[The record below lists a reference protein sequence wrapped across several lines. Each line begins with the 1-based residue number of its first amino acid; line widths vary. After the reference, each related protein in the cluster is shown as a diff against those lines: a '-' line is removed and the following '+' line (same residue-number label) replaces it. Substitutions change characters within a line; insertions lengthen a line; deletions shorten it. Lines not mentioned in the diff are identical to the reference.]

1 MSLYEITGRL
11 AYLRELVESEAI
23 SEENAAD
30 TMEAILQEQEDGYE
44 NAVKWIRDIEAEIE
58 AVKAEAEKLAD
69 KRKTLE
75 NRKERVRD
83 YILRSMQA
91 SGQTKV
97 KAGVFK
103 IFERKPVVVYVPS
116 VSVDEMPPELLRI
129 KKEFSATAA
138 KEWAKAHGESQY
150 FHEELGKAGITIR

>member
-11 AYLRELVESEAI
+11 SVLREMIESEAI
-23 SEENAAD
+23 SEEDAAD

-44 NAVKWIRDIEAEIE
+44 NAVKWARDIEAEIE
-58 AVKAEAEKLAD
+58 AVKAESEKLAD
-69 KRKTLE
+69 KRKALE

-97 KAGVFK
+97 KAG
-103 IFERKPVVVYVPS
+103 IFTIAEKKPSVKYVPS
-116 VSVDEMPPELLRI
+116 VPLECIPEDFKRV
-129 KKEFSATAA
+129 KEEFSATAA
-138 KEWAKAHGESQY
+138 KEWAKTHGESPY

>member
-11 AYLRELVESEAI
+11 AYLREMIESEAI
-23 SEENAAD
+23 SEEDAAD

-44 NAVKWIRDIEAEIE
+44 NAVKWIRDLEAGIE
-58 AVKAEAEKLAD
+58 AVKAEAEKLAE
-69 KRKTLE
+69 KRKALE

-97 KAGVFK
+97 KAG
-103 IFERKPVVVYVPS
+103 I
-116 VSVDEMPPELLRI
+116 LR
-129 KKEFSATAA
+129 
-138 KEWAKAHGESQY
+138 SQRRSQQSSMCQVWTSSRCRQSCC
-150 FHEELGKAGITIR
+150 E